1 MLKKHK
7 NIEKNVIWG
16 VKWLSKYKKILRVQR
31 KWLILLNL
39 YKYFLKDM
47 HIQDN
52 IH

>member
-1 MLKKHK
+1 MSFGEL
-7 NIEKNVIWG
+7 NDF
-16 VKWLSKYKKILRVQR
+16 LKYKKILRVQR

-47 HIQDN
+47 HMQDN